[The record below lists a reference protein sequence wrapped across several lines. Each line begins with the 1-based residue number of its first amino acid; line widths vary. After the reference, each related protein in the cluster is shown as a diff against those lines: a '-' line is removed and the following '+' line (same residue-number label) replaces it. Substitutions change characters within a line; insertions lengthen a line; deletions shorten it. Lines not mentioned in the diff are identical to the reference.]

1 MKHLWLK
8 LGVFVLCLAPAA
20 AGADVLV
27 GKGAVWS
34 YLDNG
39 SDQGTAWRS
48 TAFNDSGWKT
58 GPAQLGYGDGDEAT
72 VVSYGSNSSAKYIT
86 TYFRRHFS
94 VTNPAAFVS
103 LTLNLKRDDGAVVY
117 LNGVEVHRGNMPTGA
132 VGYTTRATSAL
143 SGADETTFFPSSL
156 STAQLAAGDNVIA
169 VEIHQSDPASSDIS
183 FDLELLGNTSVSVTR
198 GPYLQM
204 AAPNGVTVRWRT
216 DAATNSRV
224 RFGTSQGAL
233 TLTADDAASTTE
245 HVVRLT
251 GLTAETRYYYSVGS
265 TTATL
270 AGGDSATF
278 FETSPPAGTARPTR
292 VWVIGDS
299 GTANADAAAVYNA
312 YRTFTGSTY
321 TDLWLMLG
329 DNAYE
334 DGTDAQYQAAV
345 FNMYPALLRQSPL
358 WPTLGNH
365 DGHTANSALQSGP
378 YYDIFTLPK
387 NAEAGGVASG
397 TEAYYSFD
405 YSNIHFVVLDSYETD
420 RSTTGAMMTWLK
432 ADLQATTADWLIA
445 FWHHPP
451 YSKGS
456 HDSDVDTELKEMRQN
471 FLPVLEEN
479 GVDLVLT
486 GHSHAYERSKLID
499 GHYGLSGTFNPTT
512 NVIDGGSGRVDGT
525 GAYSKAT
532 GGAPHDGAVYVVAGS
547 SGQTSGGALNHPAMY
562 LSLDELG
569 SMVLDVDG
577 LTLNAKFLNNNGT
590 TRDYFTIVKSGS
602 PPLNTTV
609 DLQNGLNGYSG
620 NDDSYV
626 ASGQPGVNF
635 GGSASL
641 LADGSDGTNGR
652 LMSVLKWNVSSIPAT
667 AVVESARLT
676 LDVFNPSAGAYNVY
690 ALNAG
695 WSEST
700 VTWTSLSPTTNL
712 GTLIGTLPANSGTG
726 ARQINL
732 NSAGVA
738 LVQGWINGTAAN
750 NGVII
755 VDAGTS
761 DGIDV
766 RSSEYT
772 TVASRPKLIVT
783 YH

>member
-8 LGVFVLCLAPAA
+8 LGFFVLCLAPAA
-20 AGADVLV
+20 ARADILV
-27 GKGAVWS
+27 GKGAAWS

-39 SDQGTAWRS
+39 SDQGTVWRS
-48 TAFNDSGWKT
+48 PAFNDSGWKT

-94 VTNPAAFVS
+94 VANPAAFVS

-132 VGYTTRATSAL
+132 IGYTTRATSAL
-143 SGADETTFFPSSL
+143 SGADEATFFPSSL
-156 STAQLAAGDNVIA
+156 STGQLAAGDNVIA
-169 VEIHQSDPASSDIS
+169 VEIHQSDPTSSDIS

-204 AAPNGVTVRWRT
+204 AAANGVTVRWRT

-233 TLTADDAASTTE
+233 TLTADDTAVTTE

-251 GLTAETRYYYSVGS
+251 GLAAETRYYYSVGS
-265 TTATL
+265 ATATL
-270 AGGDSATF
+270 AGGDGATF
-278 FETSPPAGTARPTR
+278 FETSPPAGTARPAR
-292 VWVIGDS
+292 IWVIGDS

-334 DGTDAQYQAAV
+334 DGTDAQYQTAV

-365 DGHTANSALQSGP
+365 DGHTADSALQSGP
-378 YYDIFTLPK
+378 YYDIFTLPR
-387 NAEAGGVASG
+387 NAEAGGMASG

-405 YSNIHFVVLDSYETD
+405 YSNLHFVVLDSYETD

-432 ADLQATTADWLIA
+432 ADLQAATADWLIA

-471 FLPVLEEN
+471 FLPVLEDN

-486 GHSHAYERSKLID
+486 GHSHAYERSKFID
-499 GHYGLSGTFNPTT
+499 GHYGLSSTFSSTT
-512 NVIDGGSGRVDGT
+512 HVIDGGSGRVDGT

-532 GGAPHDGAVYVVAGS
+532 GGVPHDGAVYVVAGS
-547 SGQTSGGALNHPAMY
+547 SGQISGGALNHPAMY
-562 LSLDELG
+562 LSLNELG

-590 TRDYFTIVKSGS
+590 VRDYFTLLKGGA
-602 PPLNTTV
+602 PPASTTV

-626 ASGQPGVNF
+626 ASGQPGANF
-635 GGSASL
+635 GGAASL

-652 LMSVLKWNVSSIPAT
+652 LMSVLKWNVASIPAT

-676 LDVFNPSAGAYNVY
+676 LDVFNASAGAYNVY
-690 ALNAG
+690 ALNAA
-695 WSEST
+695 WSEGT
-700 VTWTSLSPTTNL
+700 VTWSNLSPTTSL

-726 ARQINL
+726 ARQISL
-732 NSAGVA
+732 NAAGVA

-750 NGVII
+750 NGVIV
-755 VDAGTS
+755 VDASTN

-772 TVASRPKLIVT
+772 TVASRPKLTVT